1 MPFFKKGI
9 EIRAIIVLFYLFY
22 GRLLSARLDQTK
34 NREFDW
40 VFRGAHTVLKYVRR
54 CDRAR
59 KRYAL
64 MKDLPELG

>member
-40 VFRGAHTVLKYVRR
+40 VFRGALLHKLVYNFS
-54 CDRAR
+54 
-59 KRYAL
+59 Y
-64 MKDLPELG
+64 MLPPLLFLQYSD

>member
-40 VFRGAHTVLKYVRR
+40 VFRGALKTTEIFSAVYRIGTKSTRPRNGV
-54 CDRAR
+54 
-59 KRYAL
+59 
-64 MKDLPELG
+64 

>member
-40 VFRGAHTVLKYVRR
+40 VFRGALKQE
-54 CDRAR
+54 
-59 KRYAL
+59 KIIL
-64 MKDLPELG
+64 MSAHILLIQSM

>member
-40 VFRGAHTVLKYVRR
+40 VFRGALYYILQKHEQIYS
-54 CDRAR
+54 
-59 KRYAL
+59 
-64 MKDLPELG
+64 GFI